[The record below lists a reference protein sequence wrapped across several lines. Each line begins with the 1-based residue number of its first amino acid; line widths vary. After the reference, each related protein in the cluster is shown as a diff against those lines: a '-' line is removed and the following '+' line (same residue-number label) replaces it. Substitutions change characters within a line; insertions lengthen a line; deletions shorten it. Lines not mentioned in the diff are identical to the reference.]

1 PTPIST
7 LFPYTTLFRSARG
20 CALLRLDRRAGEGAR
35 RDVLP
40 AALPPA
46 AGAEQVVEDQPRG
59 GDAAD
64 RGRADAAAGAGGGR
78 AREGGRS
85 LGGGLRQPSERRRA
99 GRPRARA
106 AAEQKGARV
115 LRHARQPEP
124 LRDPLPDPG
133 RETRRDARPADH
145 PVRRAARPRRETT
158 SRLSSASASS
168 RSGSIVAW

>member
-64 RGRADAAAGAGGGR
+64 RGRADAAAGPRRGR
-78 AREGGRS
+78 AREGGRP
-85 LGGGLRQPSERRRA
+85 LGRRVRQPSERRRA
-99 GRPRARA
+99 GGPRACARA
-106 AAEQKGARV
+106 Q
-115 LRHARQPEP
+115 Q
-124 LRDPLPDPG
+124 
-133 RETRRDARPADH
+133 
-145 PVRRAARPRRETT
+145 
-158 SRLSSASASS
+158 
-168 RSGSIVAW
+168 